1 MQNLAA
7 QTYQQTAQATVSPR
21 SLEADL
27 LTKAAVTLQRIADDW
42 DGRSGE
48 LAEALTYN
56 RKLWQIFV
64 ASVTDKTNPLPD
76 PIKQNIANLGIFVF
90 SQTYELS
97 QAPAASK
104 LNALISINR
113 DIAAGLRSQP

>member
-76 PIKQNIANLGIFVF
+76 P
-90 SQTYELS
+90 
-97 QAPAASK
+97 
-104 LNALISINR
+104 
-113 DIAAGLRSQP
+113 